1 MVFASTK
8 ASHPTNV
15 HMLQSIAFNSTLGLV
30 RPFYKVFKRTM
41 SNTVRADHVTANAAA
56 FDKPSSWNR
65 SADANLLFAQT
76 LLLFGVDALEIVGV
90 SPGDKMLEVATG
102 SGELAMY
109 AASEKG
115 AIVEAI
121 DFASERIAHLQRSL
135 EEYPVAV
142 TGRVM
147 DGQQLEFPDGQF
159 DVVSSCFGVFL
170 FPDYMKGVS
179 EMYRVTKPDGRAVI
193 VAWAP
198 APQAPM
204 RAWIHLFERH
214 YPEFL
219 PLPMPPGVEKMS
231 TADGMKE
238 VMETAGFEDVSV
250 TEVVHAFDVPDPT
263 TFTEAGL
270 QNPALDAVRERLSPE
285 GRTELVRRMVG
296 LLESEYTEGGA
307 VSYDAV
313 AVIGCGKKP
322 TQ

>member
-1 MVFASTK
+1 
-8 ASHPTNV
+8 
-15 HMLQSIAFNSTLGLV
+15 MLHSLAFRSTLSFV
-30 RPFYKVFKRTM
+30 RPSRKDFQRAM
-41 SNTVRADHVTANAAA
+41 SNTVRAESANEMNAAA
-56 FDKPSSWNR
+56 FETPSSWNK
-65 SADANLLFAQT
+65 SADANIQFAQT
-76 LLLFGVDALEIVGV
+76 LLLFGVDALESVGV
-90 SPGDKMLEVATG
+90 SRGDKMLEVAAG

-121 DFASERIAHLQRSL
+121 DFASDRIAHLHRSL

-147 DGQQLEFPDGQF
+147 DGQQLEFPDCHF

-170 FPDYMKGVS
+170 FPDYMKGIQ
-179 EMYRVTKPDGRAVI
+179 EMFRVTKPAGRAVI

-198 APQAPM
+198 ASQSPM
-204 RAWIHLFERH
+204 RAWTQLFEKH

-250 TEVVHAFDVPDPT
+250 SDAVHAFDVADT
-263 TFTEAGL
+263 TAFTEAGL
-270 QNPALDAVRERLSPE
+270 NNPALDCVQKRLSPE
-285 GRTELVRRMVG
+285 GRTELIRRMVE
-296 LLESEYTEGGA
+296 LLETEYAEGGA

-313 AVIGCGKKP
+313 AVIGCGKKSP
-322 TQ
+322 Q